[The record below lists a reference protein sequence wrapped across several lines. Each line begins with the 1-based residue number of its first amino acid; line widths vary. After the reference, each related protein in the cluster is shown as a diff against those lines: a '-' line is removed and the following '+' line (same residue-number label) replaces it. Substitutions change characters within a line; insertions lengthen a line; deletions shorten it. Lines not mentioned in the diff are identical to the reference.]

1 MFSIVIAQQNPSISY
16 ITKEQNAN
24 IGDTIDLHCAVHY
37 ASQYPVSIC
46 FKTFLIVVLLQQC
59 FVQRD

>member
-1 MFSIVIAQQNPSISY
+1 MFISLVSGQQNPSISF

-37 ASQYPVSIC
+37 ASQYPVS
-46 FKTFLIVVLLQQC
+46 
-59 FVQRD
+59 